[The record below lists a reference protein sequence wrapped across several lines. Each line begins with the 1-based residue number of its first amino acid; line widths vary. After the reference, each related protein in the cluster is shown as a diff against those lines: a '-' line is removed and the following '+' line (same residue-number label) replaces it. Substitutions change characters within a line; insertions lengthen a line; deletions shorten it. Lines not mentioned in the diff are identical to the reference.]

1 MQIHDLQ
8 GSEPS
13 AFEND
18 RPLSHAAAYASKE
31 ATLAVAVCNASQ
43 QTSETD
49 PCLGIH
55 GSLIK
60 VSGAGCLAMTVLVK
74 TAL

>member
-13 AFEND
+13 AFEIG
-18 RPLSHAAAYASKE
+18 RPLRHAAYASTE
-31 ATLAVAVCNASQ
+31 ATLAAAVCNASQ
-43 QTSETD
+43 LMSETD
-49 PCLGIH
+49 PCLGIQ

>member
-18 RPLSHAAAYASKE
+18 RPLSHAAYASKE
-31 ATLAVAVCNASQ
+31 ATLAVAACNASQ
-43 QTSETD
+43 LTSETD
-49 PCLGIH
+49 PCLGIQ

-60 VSGAGCLAMTVLVK
+60 VSGAGA
-74 TAL
+74 